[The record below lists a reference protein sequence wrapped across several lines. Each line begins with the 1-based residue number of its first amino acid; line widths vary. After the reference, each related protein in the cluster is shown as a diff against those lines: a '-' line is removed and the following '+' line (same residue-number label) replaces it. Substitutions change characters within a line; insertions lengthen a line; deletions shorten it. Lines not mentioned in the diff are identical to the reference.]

1 MTMLGGSRNGK
12 LITAAIA
19 LVLALQTHTAL
30 AENKLSLKK
39 SSDKVITVDL
49 SNTDPIAGFQFSI
62 NARGGIALQSY
73 EGTERS
79 NAAGLGIYQ
88 YLKNDST
95 LNVVILAS
103 YRASLP
109 AGEGSIGKMSF
120 TDNNTSATDTVRV
133 FLSGV
138 VICDAAAQ
146 YLNVTTTELT
156 WNLNGSNT
164 AQPSR
169 FTLEQNFPNPFN
181 PSTTI
186 TYKLEQPTHVRLEV
200 YDIVGRLI
208 NTLIDQ
214 YQVGG
219 RYSTRWNADDGRGS
233 KVASGMYF
241 ARLQVGDQVAVVK
254 MILAK

>member
-1 MTMLGGSRNGK
+1 MLGQSRNGIR
-12 LITAAIA
+12 ITAVFA
-19 LVLALQTHTAL
+19 LTLALQSQAAL
-30 AENKLSLKK
+30 ADNRLILKK
-39 SSDKVITVDL
+39 SSDNAISIEL
-49 SNTDPIAGFQFSI
+49 SNTDAIAGFQFSI
-62 NARGGIALQSY
+62 NGRGGVKFGEY
-73 EGTERS
+73 EGSDRMA
-79 NAAGLGIYQ
+79 AAGLGIYQ

-95 LNVVILAS
+95 LNVVILAP

-109 AGEGSIGKMSF
+109 AGEGTFGKMSF
-120 TDNNTSATDTVRV
+120 TLSNTSATDTVRV

-146 YLNVTTTELT
+146 YLNVTTTQLT
-156 WNLNGSNT
+156 WNLNGSNGV
-164 AQPSR
+164 QPSR

-186 TYKLEQPTHVRLEV
+186 AYKLEQPTHVRLEV
-200 YDIVGRLI
+200 YDIAGRLI

-219 RYSTRWNADDGRGS
+219 RYSARWNADDTRGS

-241 ARLQVGDQVAVVK
+241 ARLQVGDQVAVAK
-254 MILAK
+254 MILTK